1 MVAVLD
7 LTRGLR
13 AAIAGLWLALGA
25 AACSPTPPAG
35 TPQPDFSCTG
45 GAAPYLRTLLYFGL
59 ARAAGTIS
67 EGEWAE
73 FLRDEITPRFPD
85 GLTVSEA
92 AGQWRGAD
100 GVIVRE
106 PTKVVLL
113 VHPHVGPAQAAVQ
126 AIIARYKQ
134 RFQQEA
140 VLWETA
146 RICAV
151 F

>member
-1 MVAVLD
+1 MPQPLTALLLVL
-7 LTRGLR
+7 GM
-13 AAIAGLWLALGA
+13 AACTQLPPA
-25 AACSPTPPAG
+25 AAPAPEPGCSGA
-35 TPQPDFSCTG
+35 
-45 GAAPYLRTLLYFGL
+45 AAPYLRTILYFGL
-59 ARAAGTIS
+59 ARPAGTVS
-67 EGEWAE
+67 EDEWSA
-73 FLRDEITPRFPD
+73 FLRDEITPHFPD

-113 VHPHVGPAQAAVQ
+113 VHPRIGLAESAVQ
-126 AIIARYKQ
+126 MIIARYKQ
-134 RFQQEA
+134 AFEQEA

-146 RICAV
+146 PICAV

>member
-1 MVAVLD
+1 VP
-7 LTRGLR
+7 
-13 AAIAGLWLALGA
+13 AA
-25 AACSPTPPAG
+25 TPP
-35 TPQPDFSCTG
+35 TDPTCTDG
-45 GAAPYLRTLLYFGL
+45 APYLRTILYFGL
-59 ARAAGTIS
+59 ARGAGTIS
-67 EGEWAE
+67 EDEWAA

-92 AGQWRGAD
+92 AGQWRGSD

-113 VHPHVGPAQAAVQ
+113 VHPRVGPAQAAVQ
-126 AIIARYKQ
+126 AIIGRYKQ
-134 RFQQEA
+134 RFEQEA

-146 RICAV
+146 PICAV